1 MKFPAQNLVA
11 MLILFVERIITKC
24 IAGNKSD
31 HTTRISNSNSNSNL
45 DSGTST
51 SLGLMEL
58 QGTVSFYDTAIGARD
73 FGGIYHHK
81 PIALVNPA
89 SVQDIVK
96 VVKMAASSPNLTVA
110 ARGNGHS
117 INGQAQAPNG
127 LVLNM
132 SFIKGIKIFEGNYT
146 RAPYV
151 DAGAGELWMDV
162 LKACLKVGLTPR
174 SWTDYLFLSVGGT
187 LSNGGVSGQTFK
199 FGPQISNVLQLQI
212 VSGNGEAMTCSP
224 EQSEDLFYGALGGL
238 GQFGIITKAR
248 IMLQKAPDMV
258 RWIRIVYSD
267 FEDFRADQ
275 EMLIGL
281 PEGKSFDYVEGFVF
295 LNNCDPVNGWP
306 CVPLSPSSSFD
317 PQLIPDTAGPVL
329 YCLEVALHYDHH
341 TDLMALNKRMEMM
354 LGPLRFI
361 RGLHYC
367 LEISYLDFLNRVEEA
382 EVAARSSGIWDA
394 PHPWLNMFVPKSKIS
409 EFDRKVFRQILKHGV
424 GGPMLVYPVNRN
436 KWDCRMSAIVPDED
450 IFYLVALLRFSP
462 PYPSGPPLQSIIAQ
476 NEEILHYCTSRG
488 IDMKLYIPHYK
499 NERDWKRHF
508 GRHWHQFERRKN
520 VYDPRAILAPG
531 QRIFPRSN

>member
-146 RAPYV
+146 RAPFV
-151 DAGAGELWMDV
+151 DAGAGELWIDV
-162 LKACLKVGLTPR
+162 LKACLKVGLAPR

-212 VSGNGEAMTCSP
+212 VSGIKLSSTSDKMFTNNGFL
-224 EQSEDLFYGALGGL
+224 DLDACFTSFLPADLIVL
-238 GQFGIITKAR
+238 AQFI
-248 IMLQKAPDMV
+248 D
-258 RWIRIVYSD
+258 S
-267 FEDFRADQ
+267 
-275 EMLIGL
+275 
-281 PEGKSFDYVEGFVF
+281 
-295 LNNCDPVNGWP
+295 
-306 CVPLSPSSSFD
+306 
-317 PQLIPDTAGPVL
+317 
-329 YCLEVALHYDHH
+329 
-341 TDLMALNKRMEMM
+341 
-354 LGPLRFI
+354 
-361 RGLHYC
+361 
-367 LEISYLDFLNRVEEA
+367 IS
-382 EVAARSSGIWDA
+382 
-394 PHPWLNMFVPKSKIS
+394 
-409 EFDRKVFRQILKHGV
+409 
-424 GGPMLVYPVNRN
+424 
-436 KWDCRMSAIVPDED
+436 
-450 IFYLVALLRFSP
+450 LL
-462 PYPSGPPLQSIIAQ
+462 
-476 NEEILHYCTSRG
+476 
-488 IDMKLYIPHYK
+488 
-499 NERDWKRHF
+499 
-508 GRHWHQFERRKN
+508 
-520 VYDPRAILAPG
+520 
-531 QRIFPRSN
+531 